1 MTRALGYLIAAAFAG
16 VFIVGV
22 AYFTANMVS
31 MAGLA
36 QALGR

>member
-22 AYFTANMVS
+22 AYFTANMIS
-31 MAGLA
+31 MALLN
-36 QALGR
+36 QALDR

>member
-31 MAGLA
+31 MALLS
-36 QALGR
+36 QALGK